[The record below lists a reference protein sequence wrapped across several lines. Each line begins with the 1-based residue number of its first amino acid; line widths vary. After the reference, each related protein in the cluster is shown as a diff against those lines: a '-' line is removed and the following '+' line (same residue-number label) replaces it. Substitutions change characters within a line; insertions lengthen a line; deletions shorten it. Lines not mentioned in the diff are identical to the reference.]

1 MEADKML
8 KYVEDVDAV
17 MEYSARLMEFI
28 KEEFEPEDADDVLTT
43 LASVALHDVS
53 KEKRYRFLA
62 EYEKVRAEVDK
73 KIPSEDG
80 E

>member
-1 MEADKML
+1 MDADKML
-8 KYVEDVDAV
+8 KYVEDVEAV

-28 KEEFEPEDADDVLTT
+28 KEEFGPEDADDVLTT

-53 KEKRYRFLA
+53 EEKRYRFLA

-73 KIPSEDG
+73 KVSNEDG
-80 E
+80 K

>member
-1 MEADKML
+1 MNTDEMM
-8 KYVEDVDAV
+8 KYFENVGAV
-17 MEYSARLMEFI
+17 IEYSARLMEFI

-53 KEKRYRFLA
+53 DEKRVKFLA

-73 KIPSEDG
+73 KVFNEDG